1 MFTGAS
7 KYFLGLTAAATAALV
22 LYLLFVTPNDLGAI
36 ALGTVVLV
44 AGTLAGITLFNR
56 DAEADT
62 IEEATGAATQPVANS
77 LWPMVCA
84 LGVALMVV
92 GLASVAMVFLIGL
105 GVAAIGAAEWVI
117 QDWAESAS
125 ADSKFNNFIRERA
138 ISPLELPVMAAAGGG
153 IIAFSFSRI
162 MLAIDKSAGAIL
174 FIIIASAIMLVGFLV
189 AFKPNFRGKI
199 VAVLSAIAGAALI
212 AGGVATALTG
222 EREQLAEASRE
233 DHYMHKECGEEESK
247 YFDKEANNRV
257 PLRSGVTATVI
268 LENGELRAEMIGYNE
283 PTDFVVIPKAN
294 DTSVLFRNKDAEDR
308 RLVLNYGTEVV
319 GETGVE
325 EKLYT
330 CTQLTGEDQE
340 NVLVVN
346 IRKQSSVAGPF
357 TFTVPGVED
366 SVEVVVP

>member
-7 KYFLGLTAAATAALV
+7 KYFLGLTAAAAVSLV

-44 AGTLAGITLFNR
+44 TGTLAGVTLFNR

-62 IEEATGAATQPVANS
+62 IEDATGAALQPLPNS

-84 LGVALMVV
+84 LGAALMVV

-105 GVAAIGAAEWVI
+105 GVVALGALEWLV
-117 QDWAESAS
+117 QDWAEGAS
-125 ADSKFNNFIRERA
+125 ADSKFNTFIRERA
-138 ISPLELPVMAAAGGG
+138 LNPLELPVFAAVGAG

-162 MLAIDKSAGAIL
+162 MLAIDKAAGAIV
-174 FIIIASAIMLVGFLV
+174 FIVIASAVLLVGFLI

-199 VAVLSAIAGAALI
+199 VAGLAALAGVALI
-212 AGGVATALTG
+212 AGGVATALSG
-222 EREQLAEASRE
+222 ERSQLAEASAE
-233 DHYMHKECGEEESK
+233 DHFMHKECGEEESK

-268 LENGELRAEMIGYNE
+268 LEDGKLRAEMVGFPE
-283 PTDFVVIPKAN
+283 PTRYVTIPKAN
-294 DTSVLFRNKDAEDR
+294 DVSILFRNKDAEDH
-308 RLVLNYGTEVV
+308 RLVLNLGSEVV
-319 GETGVE
+319 AETGVK

-330 CTQLTGEDQE
+330 CTQMTGEDQE
-340 NVLVVN
+340 NVLVVK
-346 IRKQSSVAGPF
+346 IDKQSSVAGPYSF
-357 TFTVPGVED
+357 SVPGVED
-366 SVEVVVP
+366 SIEVVVP

>member
-7 KYFLGLTAAATAALV
+7 KYFLGLAAAAAVSLV

-56 DAEADT
+56 DAEAET
-62 IEEATGAATQPVANS
+62 IEDATGAALQPLPNS
-77 LWPMVCA
+77 VWPVVCA
-84 LGVALMVV
+84 LGVALMAV

-105 GVAAIGAAEWVI
+105 GVLALGAIEWLI

-125 ADSKFNNFIRERA
+125 ADNKFNNFIRERA
-138 ISPLELPVMAAAGGG
+138 ISPLELPVFAAIGGG

-162 MLAIDKSAGAIL
+162 MLAMDKSAGAIL
-174 FIIIASAIMLVGFLV
+174 FIVISSAVLLVGFLI

-199 VAVLSAIAGAALI
+199 IAVVSAFAGVALI
-212 AGGVATALTG
+212 AGGVATALSG
-222 EREQLAEASRE
+222 ERAELAEASRE

-247 YFDKEANNRV
+247 YFDKVANNRV
-257 PLRSGVTATVI
+257 PLRSGVVATII
-268 LENGELRAEMIGYNE
+268 LEDGKLSADVIGYNE
-283 PTDFVVIPKAN
+283 PQNSVTLQRAN
-294 DTSVLFRNKDAEDR
+294 DSSVLFRNKDAENR

-346 IRKQSSVAGPF
+346 IKKQSSVAGPF
-357 TFTVPGVED
+357 TFTVPGVD
-366 SVEVVVP
+366 DAIEVVVP

>member
-7 KYFLGLTAAATAALV
+7 KYFLGLTAAAAVSLV

-62 IEEATGAATQPVANS
+62 IEDATGAALQPLPNS
-77 LWPMVCA
+77 VWPAVCA

-105 GVAAIGAAEWVI
+105 GVLALGAIEWLI

-125 ADSKFNNFIRERA
+125 ADNKFNNFIRERA
-138 ISPLELPVMAAAGGG
+138 ISPLELPVFAAVGAG

-162 MLAIDKSAGAIL
+162 MLAMGKSAGAIL
-174 FIIIASAIMLVGFLV
+174 FIVISSAVLVVGFLV
-189 AFKPNFRGKI
+189 AFKPNFRGKMI
-199 VAVLSAIAGAALI
+199 TVLTALAGVALI
-212 AGGVATALTG
+212 AGGVATALSG
-222 EREQLAEASRE
+222 ERSQLAEASAE
-233 DHYMHKECGEEESK
+233 DHFAHKECGEEKSK
-247 YFDKEANNRV
+247 YFDKLANNRV
-257 PLRSGVTATVI
+257 PLRSGITATVI
-268 LENGELRAEMIGYNE
+268 LEDGKLRAEMIGFPESTRYV
-283 PTDFVVIPKAN
+283 TIPKSN
-294 DTSVLFRNKDAEDR
+294 DVSVLFRNKDADDR
-308 RLVLNYGTEVV
+308 RLVLNLGKEVV
-319 GETGVE
+319 GDTGVE

-340 NVLVVN
+340 NVLVVK
-346 IRKQSSVAGPF
+346 IDKQSSVAGPYS
-357 TFTVPGVED
+357 FTVPGVDD
-366 SVEVVVP
+366 SIEVVVP